1 MLPSRLFFD
10 SMLEDFKIDE
20 KMKCDIYEKDNKY
33 HVEAMVPGFQK
44 KDIKI
49 EVNKGTLT
57 ICAERNEEQIDENK
71 KYIRRETRS
80 YGKYERSFYLG
91 DVEEENIEA
100 TFNDGVLTVVIPKK
114 APEETKRTIEIK

>member
-10 SMLEDFKIDE
+10 TMFDDFKFDD

-33 HVEAMVPGFQK
+33 HVEASVPGFDK

-49 EVNKGTLT
+49 EVNKGNLT
-57 ICAERNEEQIDENK
+57 ITAEKSEEEVDEDK
-71 KYIRRETRS
+71 KYIKRETRS
-80 YGKYERSFYLG
+80 YGKFQRSFYLG

-100 TFNDGVLTVVIPKK
+100 SFNNGILTVIIPKK
-114 APEETKRTIEIK
+114 VPEDTRRTIEIK